1 MGVLDRFLSSKQDDK
16 QEIWDLFDAGKNLME
31 SHFYDR
37 ASVEFNKAL
46 SLDKDFASELIVDL
60 YMEMQGSNPDA
71 MIALGINILQHNPDN
86 IEMANMLGNTYR
98 KKGDYNAAKSMYQR
112 CLKRDPYFK
121 NASYN
126 LAATLARA
134 EVYDGT
140 AVSAIAE
147 FESLNHYQLPDNSEG
162 EEKLY
167 AIQGEVIRNED
178 ISAEGETAGVKD
190 ESLMDFLEDHL
201 DGEKV
206 EEPQAN
212 DIQEKKETSS
222 ESSSESQEKERKV
235 EIDPEACFQMIS
247 ENHDDQQKETSELL
261 NALGLYCLTHYHP
274 EIAVNSFQKL
284 VQLHPE
290 QIDFQ
295 CFLVLANGLEGNTGK
310 AIDSLQKILIE
321 HPFHRYSNVNL
332 GYLFQKSGKTMKART
347 YFFIT
352 YKLLERSGGYYH
364 IDRILNRAEEHFNED
379 RGKKA
384 LELYEPLYEEINAPN
399 LLNRIGK
406 LQLLFSKLDEAVQT
420 FRRVLKI
427 DVKNAEAREGLKQLH
442 QKFLMQLDNAVK
454 KHDYEDAA
462 KAFEKAIGIVKNPKL
477 MQRGIDINKMLKNE
491 TRANQLERMLK
502 QMLEKDSNQMV
513 QEKISLAEE
522 AEKKGNYKAAVGYY
536 EQAIRISPKH
546 EIMVKMSDFCQRIDR
561 PELAEKV
568 SKWFNQHLEN
578 QKRKAA
584 LELAAQHSAEEAK

>member
-167 AIQGEVIRNED
+167 AIQGEVIRNEE

-442 QKFLMQLDNAVK
+442 QKFLMQLDNALK

>member
-46 SLDKDFASELIVDL
+46 SLDKEFASELIVDL

-126 LAATLARA
+126 LAATLART

-140 AVSAIAE
+140 AASAIAE

-206 EEPQAN
+206 EEAQAN

-235 EIDPEACFQMIS
+235 EIDPEACFKMIS

-364 IDRILNRAEEHFNED
+364 IERILNRAEEHFNED

-568 SKWFNQHLEN
+568 SKWFNKHLEN
-578 QKRKAA
+578 EKRKAA

>member
-46 SLDKDFASELIVDL
+46 SLDKEFASELIVDL

-147 FESLNHYQLPDNSEG
+147 FESLNHYQLPDNSDG

-167 AIQGEVIRNED
+167 AIQGEVIRNEE

-212 DIQEKKETSS
+212 EIQEKKKHLRNPL
-222 ESSSESQEKERKV
+222 QNPRK
-235 EIDPEACFQMIS
+235 
-247 ENHDDQQKETSELL
+247 K
-261 NALGLYCLTHYHP
+261 
-274 EIAVNSFQKL
+274 
-284 VQLHPE
+284 
-290 QIDFQ
+290 
-295 CFLVLANGLEGNTGK
+295 NGK
-310 AIDSLQKILIE
+310 
-321 HPFHRYSNVNL
+321 
-332 GYLFQKSGKTMKART
+332 
-347 YFFIT
+347 
-352 YKLLERSGGYYH
+352 
-364 IDRILNRAEEHFNED
+364 
-379 RGKKA
+379 
-384 LELYEPLYEEINAPN
+384 
-399 LLNRIGK
+399 
-406 LQLLFSKLDEAVQT
+406 SKLT
-420 FRRVLKI
+420 LKP
-427 DVKNAEAREGLKQLH
+427 VFK
-442 QKFLMQLDNAVK
+442 
-454 KHDYEDAA
+454 
-462 KAFEKAIGIVKNPKL
+462 
-477 MQRGIDINKMLKNE
+477 
-491 TRANQLERMLK
+491 
-502 QMLEKDSNQMV
+502 
-513 QEKISLAEE
+513 
-522 AEKKGNYKAAVGYY
+522 
-536 EQAIRISPKH
+536 
-546 EIMVKMSDFCQRIDR
+546 
-561 PELAEKV
+561 
-568 SKWFNQHLEN
+568 
-578 QKRKAA
+578 
-584 LELAAQHSAEEAK
+584 

>member
-46 SLDKDFASELIVDL
+46 SLDKEFASELIVDL

-167 AIQGEVIRNED
+167 AIQGEVIRNEE

-235 EIDPEACFQMIS
+235 EIDPEACFKMIS

-364 IDRILNRAEEHFNED
+364 IERILNRAEEHFNED

-384 LELYEPLYEEINAPN
+384 LELYEPLYEEINAAN

-406 LQLLFSKLDEAVQT
+406 LELLFSKLDEAVQT

-427 DVKNAEAREGLKQLH
+427 DVKNTEAREGLKQLH

-522 AEKKGNYKAAVGYY
+522 AEKKGNFKAAVGYY